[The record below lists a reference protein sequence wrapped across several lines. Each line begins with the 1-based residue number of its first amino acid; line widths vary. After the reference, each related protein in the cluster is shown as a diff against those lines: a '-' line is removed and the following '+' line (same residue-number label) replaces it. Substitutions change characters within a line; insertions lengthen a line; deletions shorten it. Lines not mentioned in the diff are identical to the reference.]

1 VKFLEVVKEFE
12 ESGSNS
18 IKDFLE
24 FTGEEDEEGEWNVD
38 SGDSADAVRLMTV
51 HKSKGLEYPVVV
63 VLLPES
69 GPKNLS
75 TIVHTEGEEIE
86 LLHVASG
93 DTKRSPQLERL
104 YSERRLQGLTD
115 QLNALYVVLTRARDE
130 LYVIAVTAGD
140 NPKFPCSLLTPSSIP
155 EGGLPGAK
163 TKPGSAAVLILP
175 SVHSLRRH
183 VGPMREEKL
192 GFDETQRGDAVHAVL
207 AQMEY
212 IKGDQGELLESAILR
227 AGFSGA
233 GRDEVKEVIGAFL
246 AESGILE
253 YFHPIQG
260 RRVRNEQ
267 DFTSRS
273 GDLFRADR
281 VVIDDGGVTVIDY
294 KTGGEQNEEKYRV
307 QIRNYMAIAGEA
319 LGTRNVRGCIAYVD
333 LKKLVF
339 VDPGETAGGEIS

>member
-1 VKFLEVVKEFE
+1 
-12 ESGSNS
+12 
-18 IKDFLE
+18 
-24 FTGEEDEEGEWNVD
+24 
-38 SGDSADAVRLMTV
+38 
-51 HKSKGLEYPVVV
+51 
-63 VLLPES
+63 
-69 GPKNLS
+69 
-75 TIVHTEGEEIE
+75 
-86 LLHVASG
+86 
-93 DTKRSPQLERL
+93 
-104 YSERRLQGLTD
+104 
-115 QLNALYVVLTRARDE
+115 
-130 LYVIAVTAGD
+130 
-140 NPKFPCSLLTPSSIP
+140 
-155 EGGLPGAK
+155 
-163 TKPGSAAVLILP
+163 
-175 SVHSLRRH
+175 
-183 VGPMREEKL
+183 MREEKL